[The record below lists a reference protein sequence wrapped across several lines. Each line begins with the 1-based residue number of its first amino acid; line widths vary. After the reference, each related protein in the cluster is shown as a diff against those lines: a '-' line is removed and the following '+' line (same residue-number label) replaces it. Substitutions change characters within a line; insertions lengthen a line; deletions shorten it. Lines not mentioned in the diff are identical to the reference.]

1 MMQSADILA
10 SGGEDYE
17 KNIFC
22 FSSIDGDSHNRH
34 KMQIEKHPQDS

>member
-22 FSSIDGDSHNRH
+22 MRWYPERMDR
-34 KMQIEKHPQDS
+34 